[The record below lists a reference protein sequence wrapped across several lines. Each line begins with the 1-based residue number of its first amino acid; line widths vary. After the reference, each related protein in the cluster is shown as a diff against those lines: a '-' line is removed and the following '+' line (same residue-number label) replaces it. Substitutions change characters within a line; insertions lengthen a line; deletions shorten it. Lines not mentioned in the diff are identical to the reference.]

1 MKIAIIGAG
10 AMGGAIARGL
20 VNTGVVAEKIR
31 VASPGASK
39 LADYEKL
46 GMTVTTSN
54 IEAASGADLVI
65 VAVKP
70 WVLPTVLKELRET
83 IDEDWPE
90 VAVVAAGVSSEDIL
104 GWLEAKRETAPNVSL
119 VMPNLAVEV
128 RMSMTFIVPI
138 GHGFK
143 LTAELFQR
151 LGGVLEIAERQLPG
165 AMALA
170 SCGLAYAL
178 RYVRAATE
186 GGVELGFRAGDAQNI
201 VVQTMA
207 GAAAMLAKWDVHP
220 EQLIDRVTTPGGYT
234 IRGLNAME
242 RAGFTN
248 AVIEGLRASV

>member
-20 VNTGVVAEKIR
+20 VKAGMGARDIR
-31 VASPGASK
+31 VANPDARK
-39 LADYEKL
+39 LADYKKL
-46 GMTVTTSN
+46 GMQVTTSN
-54 IEAASGADLVI
+54 VEAARGADLVI

-70 WVLPTVLKELRET
+70 WVVPGVLKELTGVIAEG
-83 IDEDWPE
+83 DPE
-90 VAVVAAGVSSEDIL
+90 VAIVAAGVSSEDIL
-104 GWLEAKRETAPNVSL
+104 GWLGAKRESAPNVSL
-119 VMPNLAVEV
+119 VMPNLAVEGG
-128 RMSMTFIVPI
+128 MSMTFIVPI
-138 GHGFK
+138 GNTSS
-143 LTAELFQR
+143 LTTGLFQR
-151 LGGVLEIAERQLPG
+151 LGGVMKITERQLPG

-186 GGVELGFRAGDAQNI
+186 GGVELGFRAREAQNI
-201 VVQTMA
+201 VAQTMV
-207 GAAAMLAKWDVHP
+207 GAVAMLAKGDGHP
-220 EQLIDRVTTPGGYT
+220 EQLIDSVTTPGGYT